1 MSEQKIAFLFPGQ
14 GSQAVGM
21 GRDLAEKFT
30 VARDTF
36 AEADEALG
44 YPLSKLCFEGPAEQL
59 KQTEFTQPA
68 IFAVSMAAYRV
79 LASRS
84 IEPQIAAGHSLG
96 EYAACA
102 AAGVMSFADAIRS
115 LRSRGQFMQE
125 AVPEGQGAMAAV
137 LGLDADAVRGV
148 CETAAGETQ
157 EVVSPA
163 NLNSPEQIVIS
174 GSVAGVTR
182 ASELAKEKGAKKVV
196 PLPVSAP
203 FHCVLMQPA
212 QDRLAVVLKEIEVQD
227 PRFPIVSNV
236 SADETKR
243 GGRERDLLI
252 EQVTAPVR
260 WVESMRRM
268 IDEGASFFV
277 EVGPGRVL
285 TGLLRQIDRAQ
296 RCVNVEDS
304 ASLEKALSGS

>member
-1 MSEQKIAFLFPGQ
+1 
-14 GSQAVGM
+14 M

-36 AEADEALG
+36 TEADDALG

-79 LASRS
+79 LASRG
-84 IEPQIAAGHSLG
+84 IQPQLAAGHSLG

-102 AAGVMSFADAIRS
+102 AADVMSFADAIRA
-115 LRSRGQFMQE
+115 LQSRGRFMQE

-137 LGLDADAVRGV
+137 LGLDADAVRGL
-148 CETAAGETQ
+148 CEAAAKETSQ
-157 EVVSPA
+157 VVSPA
-163 NLNSPEQIVIS
+163 NLNSPEQVVIS
-174 GSVAGVTR
+174 GSAAGVAR

-196 PLPVSAP
+196 PLQVSAP
-203 FHCVLMQPA
+203 FHCALMQPA
-212 QDRLAVVLKEIEVQD
+212 QDRLAEVLNAIEVHD

-236 SADETKR
+236 TADVTKK

-260 WVESMRRM
+260 WVESMQRM
-268 IDEGASFFV
+268 IDEGASTFV

-285 TGLLRQIDRAQ
+285 SGLLRQIDRAQ
-296 RCVNVEDS
+296 KCVNVEDS
-304 ASLEKALSGS
+304 VSLEKALTGN

>member
-1 MSEQKIAFLFPGQ
+1 
-14 GSQAVGM
+14 M

-36 AEADEALG
+36 TEADEALG
-44 YPLSKLCFEGPAEQL
+44 YSLSKLCFEGPAEQL

-68 IFAVSMAAYRV
+68 IFVVSMAAYRV
-79 LASRS
+79 LASRG
-84 IEPQIAAGHSLG
+84 IQPQIVAGHSLG

-102 AAGVMSFADAIRS
+102 ASGVMSFADAIRA
-115 LRSRGQFMQE
+115 LQSRGRFMQE

-148 CETAAGETQ
+148 CEAAARETSQ
-157 EVVSPA
+157 VVSPA

-174 GSVAGVTR
+174 GSAAGVAR
-182 ASELAKEKGAKKVV
+182 ATELAKEKGAKKVV
-196 PLPVSAP
+196 PLQVSAP
-203 FHCVLMQPA
+203 FHCALMQPA
-212 QDRLAVVLKEIEVQD
+212 QDRLAEVLKEIEVSD
-227 PRFPIVSNV
+227 PRFPVVSNV
-236 SADETKR
+236 TADVTKK

-268 IDEGASFFV
+268 IDEGASTFV

-285 TGLLRQIDRAQ
+285 SGLLRQIDRAQ
-296 RCVNVEDS
+296 KCVNVEDS
-304 ASLEKALSGS
+304 VSLEKALAGN

>member
-1 MSEQKIAFLFPGQ
+1 
-14 GSQAVGM
+14 M

-36 AEADEALG
+36 AQADEALG
-44 YPLSKLCFEGPAEQL
+44 YPLSKLCFEGPIEQL

-79 LASRS
+79 LASRG
-84 IEPQIAAGHSLG
+84 IQPQIVAGHSLG

-102 AAGVMSFADAIRS
+102 ASGVMSFEDAIRA
-115 LRSRGQFMQE
+115 LQSRGRFMQE

-137 LGLDADAVRGV
+137 LGLDADAVRGA
-148 CETAAGETQ
+148 CEAAARETSQ
-157 EVVSPA
+157 VVSPA
-163 NLNSPEQIVIS
+163 NLNSPDQIVIS
-174 GSVAGVTR
+174 GSAAGVAR
-182 ASELAKEKGAKKVV
+182 ASELAKERGAKKVV
-196 PLPVSAP
+196 PLQVSAP
-203 FHCVLMQPA
+203 FHCALMQPA
-212 QDRLAVVLKEIEVQD
+212 QDRLAEVLKKIEVSD
-227 PRFPIVSNV
+227 PRFPVVSNV
-236 SADETKR
+236 TADVTKK

-268 IDEGASFFV
+268 IDEGASTFV

-285 TGLLRQIDRAQ
+285 SGLLRQIDRGQ
-296 RCVNVEDS
+296 KCMNVEDS
-304 ASLEKALSGS
+304 VSLEKALAGN

>member
-30 VARDTF
+30 IARDTF
-36 AEADEALG
+36 AEADEALD
-44 YPLSKLCFEGPAEQL
+44 YSLSKLCFEGPAEQL

-79 LASRS
+79 LASRGVQ
-84 IEPQIAAGHSLG
+84 PQIAAGHSLG

-102 AAGVMSFADAIRS
+102 AADVMSFADAIRA
-115 LRSRGQFMQE
+115 LQSRGRFMQE

-148 CETAAGETQ
+148 CEAAARETSQ
-157 EVVSPA
+157 VVSPA
-163 NLNSPEQIVIS
+163 NLNSPEQVVIS
-174 GSVAGVTR
+174 GSAAGVAR
-182 ASELAKEKGAKKVV
+182 ASELAKDKGAKKVV
-196 PLPVSAP
+196 PLQVSAP
-203 FHCVLMQPA
+203 FHCALMQPA
-212 QDRLAVVLKEIEVQD
+212 QDRLAEVLNAIEVHD

-236 SADETKR
+236 TADVTKK

-260 WVESMRRM
+260 WVESMRHM
-268 IDEGASFFV
+268 IDEGASTFV

-285 TGLLRQIDRAQ
+285 SGLLRQIDRAQ
-296 RCVNVEDS
+296 KCMNVEDS
-304 ASLEKALSGS
+304 ASLEKALTGN

>member
-1 MSEQKIAFLFPGQ
+1 
-14 GSQAVGM
+14 M

-36 AEADEALG
+36 AQADEALG
-44 YPLSKLCFEGPAEQL
+44 YPLSKLCFEGPIEQL

-79 LASRS
+79 LASRG
-84 IEPQIAAGHSLG
+84 IQPQIVAGHSLG

-102 AAGVMSFADAIRS
+102 ASGVMSFADAIRA
-115 LRSRGQFMQE
+115 LQSRGRFMQE

-137 LGLDADAVRGV
+137 LGLDADAVRGA
-148 CETAAGETQ
+148 CEAAARETSQ
-157 EVVSPA
+157 VVSPA
-163 NLNSPEQIVIS
+163 NLNSPDQIVIS
-174 GSVAGVTR
+174 GSAAGVAR
-182 ASELAKEKGAKKVV
+182 ASELAKERGAKKVV
-196 PLPVSAP
+196 PLQVSAP
-203 FHCVLMQPA
+203 FHCALMQPA
-212 QDRLAVVLKEIEVQD
+212 QDRLAEVLKEIEVSD

-236 SADETKR
+236 TADVTKK

-268 IDEGASFFV
+268 IDEGASTFV

-285 TGLLRQIDRAQ
+285 SGLLRQIDRAQ
-296 RCVNVEDS
+296 KCVNVEDS
-304 ASLEKALSGS
+304 VSLEKALAGN